1 MKREK
6 LKEEAEKLLSW
17 KAKQCQRSVNKLNE
31 QSLII
36 QYQPELNSTE
46 SHFVCRFQSEN

>member
-1 MKREK
+1 MKRGR
-6 LKEEAEKLLSW
+6 LQTEAEKLFIW

-46 SHFVCRFQSEN
+46 SHFVR

>member
-1 MKREK
+1 M
-6 LKEEAEKLLSW
+6 
-17 KAKQCQRSVNKLNE
+17 NE

-46 SHFVCRFQSEN
+46 PQSVRALISKWKLIK